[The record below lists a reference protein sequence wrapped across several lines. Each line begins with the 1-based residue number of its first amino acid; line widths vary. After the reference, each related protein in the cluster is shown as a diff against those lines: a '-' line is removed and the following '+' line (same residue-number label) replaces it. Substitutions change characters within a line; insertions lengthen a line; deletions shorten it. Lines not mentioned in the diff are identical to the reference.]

1 MFKVKV
7 LKNVLIVTDWVC
19 QLVWVGDDGMAG
31 GGEGLGRAN
40 TVGTFNSTLTSQYTP
55 LPSSTLTRSQQAKSP
70 LAEQGK
76 EILRDN
82 VPWYCCEA
90 SNNERTRKTVKKIE

>member
-1 MFKVKV
+1 
-7 LKNVLIVTDWVC
+7 
-19 QLVWVGDDGMAG
+19 MAG

-82 VPWYCCEA
+82 VP
-90 SNNERTRKTVKKIE
+90 